1 MKKEYGGL
9 GIPNIRELNLCLLA
23 SWIRR
28 YSLDDNKLWKQII
41 DFKYDTEIHNVFNCR
56 EIDVSPF
63 WKGVLWVARAAKLGY
78 QCGRLVKET
87 KSGFG
92 KTNGWVIRV

>member
-1 MKKEYGGL
+1 MKKEYGVL

-41 DFKYDTEIHNVFNCR
+41 DFKYDTESPNVFNCR
-56 EIDVSPF
+56 ETYVSPF
-63 WKGVLWVARAAKLGY
+63 LEGSSLG
-78 QCGRLVKET
+78 R
-87 KSGFG
+87 
-92 KTNGWVIRV
+92 